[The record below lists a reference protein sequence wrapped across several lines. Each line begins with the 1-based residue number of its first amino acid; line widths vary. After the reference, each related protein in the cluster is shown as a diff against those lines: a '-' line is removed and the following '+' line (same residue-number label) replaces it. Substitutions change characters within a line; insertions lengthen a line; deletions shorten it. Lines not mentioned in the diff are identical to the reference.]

1 MRLIYTN
8 KAAKELSKLDKF
20 LQNQIKKY
28 MDKIQNLDDPRSKG
42 KALTGNLASLWRY
55 RVSDYRVLCRIED
68 KILTIFAIKISHR
81 KDVYD
86 D

>member
-1 MRLIYTN
+1 MNVILTK
-8 KAAKELSKLDKF
+8 KARKNLDKLDKP
-20 LQNQIKKY
+20 IAKAITDY

>member
-1 MRLIYTN
+1 MNVILTK
-8 KAAKELSKLDKF
+8 KARKNLDKLDKP
-20 LQNQIKKY
+20 IAKAITDY

-42 KALTGNLASLWRY
+42 KALTGNLAGLWRY

-81 KDVYD
+81 KDVHD

>member
-42 KALTGNLASLWRY
+42 KALTGNLAGLWRY